1 MTQNELEAR
10 ANQAVEDGAVDKVA
24 ASSKE
29 EVIQMVVDDKAD
41 VMSVNRVM
49 LFGMSMLSHYAVR
62 FHDRELGEAVR
73 ALFMKGF
80 DLS

>member
-10 ANQAVEDGAVDKVA
+10 AHQAVENGAVDKVA
-24 ASSKE
+24 VSSKE
-29 EVIQMVVDDKAD
+29 EVLQMVVDGKAD
-41 VMSVNRVM
+41 VMSVNRVI
-49 LFGMSMLSHYAVR
+49 LFGMNMLSHHAVR

-80 DLS
+80 GVS